1 MKQLKLIAFAAVLA
15 LSSSFAFGQAA
26 PAAGS
31 AAPPAA
37 APAASSDPS
46 DPTTANANVDCKLED
61 GSKKTV
67 TAKAAGKNAVAIA
80 KCGEDPKPVVRRPAA
95 PPANTANAETV
106 KRLAEELAGLRAKA
120 AECDGT
126 KSYHIFQLPDGNIR
140 RVCKG
145 ENDEVYSAPT
155 VAARVVNPA
164 IVHGAQGRVSVS
176 APASASA
183 GGTATGARFL
193 AFCEAKFNNG
203 VAQDHVPA
211 NSDSAADIRAACD
224 VWAKAQAEKRG
235 ITRAANVNNNHGA
248 SIFAPAK

>member
-1 MKQLKLIAFAAVLA
+1 MKQLKLIAFAAILA
-15 LSSSFAFGQAA
+15 ASSLVFGQTA

-106 KRLAEELAGLRAKA
+106 KHLAEQLAGLRAKA
-120 AECDGT
+120 AECVSN
-126 KSYHIFQLPDGNIR
+126 SYHIFQLPDGNIR

-145 ENDEVYSAPT
+145 ANDEVFPAPA
-155 VAARVVNPA
+155 VAAPVVNPA
-164 IVHGAQGRVSVS
+164 IVHGAQGRVS
-176 APASASA
+176 ASASA